1 MKQQTRDHCLKMD
14 ECDNISGRLTD
25 EITDRSGSIAS
36 LERRVGLM
44 YLVSRL
50 HGGDQK
56 APCNVRDV
64 FIGNKISNAGEGSR
78 VKKSMDSVLLDITNL
93 ANESDISESQE
104 NHNKSVTN
112 GSTGITSLDNIK
124 HSPLNEKI
132 TREGSSI
139 SGPQEGLSTEPV
151 EHIWTK
157 TLNMSQDQQL
167 DKEEGTKTL
176 NISQDQHLVEGEGKN
191 SRRSLEHLSEET
203 VDTRRD
209 KSVDKVIEGQ
219 KLQKAEYSQEP
230 KSRQDETDEIT
241 RLYDEILLLQ
251 NVIGEAPENGLNGSS
266 EERTFA
272 SAAEAFFRNLANS
285 LTEQDKTNRSEMLD
299 ELVKENAY
307 LTEKMKILA
316 SVDLV
321 TGGSRVKMRVM
332 QDAVGSQ
339 LDQISSAASG
349 TSTSK
354 VLLQDAK
361 PDRES
366 RNVDENRRSDSKEEL
381 RPREVAD
388 RIEVAPSHSIWQYSN
403 PIREGNTASGS
414 LHHQVPKSVAS
425 SITLNLKPNSADM
438 PSGLLAREDAALILA
453 SIKTSGQNQP
463 RQPLSVGIIEPTDDE
478 VYDKSMSQDLST
490 SQPIWTISQSGKP
503 NSVNELQR
511 EIFKTQTQ
519 IEFKRAVMEDF
530 HDGYFLSQLK
540 DRPQLV
546 VDRSDPTLPNGAEN
560 EGQVN
565 NDRERKH
572 DGQPRKSDFST
583 QLGANITAEMPNR
596 PNDSTKNAK
605 LITNDVDE
613 KRNDP
618 CQLKDVANEDI
629 AAEIATYSDITKL
642 TAKSEIFKE
651 EEDNVV
657 NANSPQEK
665 PPCPQSSSTAGKAR
679 ERTDEEYE
687 ADSEWETR
695 VGGKAATLNVPQ
707 EVEYVHC
714 GCDHPF
720 L

>member
-14 ECDNISGRLTD
+14 KCDNISGRLTD
-25 EITDRSGSIAS
+25 EITDISGSIAS

-50 HGGDQK
+50 HGDDQK
-56 APCNVRDV
+56 APYNVRDV
-64 FIGNKISNAGEGSR
+64 FTGNKISNAGEGSR
-78 VKKSMDSVLLDITNL
+78 VKKLMDSVLLDITNL
-93 ANESDISESQE
+93 ANESDTSESQE

-112 GSTGITSLDNIK
+112 GTGITSLDNIK
-124 HSPLNEKI
+124 HSPLNEEN

-139 SGPQEGLSTEPV
+139 SGPQEGLSTEPL
-151 EHIWTK
+151 EDIWTK

-167 DKEEGTKTL
+167 DEEEGTKTL
-176 NISQDQHLVEGEGKN
+176 NISQDQHLVEEEGKI

-203 VDTRRD
+203 TDTCRD

-219 KLQKAEYSQEP
+219 KLQKAGYSQEP
-230 KSRQDETDEIT
+230 KSRQDEIDEVT

-251 NVIGEAPENGLNGSS
+251 NVVGEAPENGLNGSS

-272 SAAEAFFRNLANS
+272 SAAEAFFCNLANP

-307 LTEKMKILA
+307 LTEKMRILA

-321 TGGSRVKMRVM
+321 TGGS
-332 QDAVGSQ
+332 

-354 VLLQDAK
+354 VLLEDAK

-366 RNVDENRRSDSKEEL
+366 SNVDKNRRSDSKEDL
-381 RPREVAD
+381 RPQEVTD
-388 RIEVAPSHSIWQYSN
+388 RIEVAPSHSIWQDPN

-414 LHHQVPKSVAS
+414 LQHQVPKSVAS

-453 SIKTSGQNQP
+453 SMKTSGQNQP
-463 RQPLSVGIIEPTDDE
+463 RQPLPVGTIEPTDDE
-478 VYDKSMSQDLST
+478 VHDKGMSQDLST

-511 EIFKTQTQ
+511 EISKTQTQ
-519 IEFKRAVMEDF
+519 VEFKRAVMEDF
-530 HDGYFLSQLK
+530 HNGYFLSQLK
-540 DRPQLV
+540 ERPQLV
-546 VDRSDPTLPNGAEN
+546 VDRSDPTPPNVAEN

-565 NDRERKH
+565 NDRERKQ
-572 DGQPRKSDFST
+572 DGQQPTSDFST
-583 QLGANITAEMPNR
+583 QLGANITAEMPLR
-596 PNDSTKNAK
+596 LNDSTKNAK

-613 KRNDP
+613 KHNDP

-629 AAEIATYSDITKL
+629 AAEIATYNDIIRL
-642 TAKSEIFKE
+642 TAKSEIVKE

-665 PPCPQSSSTAGKAR
+665 PRCPQSSSTAGKAR

-687 ADSEWETR
+687 ADSEREIR

-707 EVEYVHC
+707 EVEYVHY